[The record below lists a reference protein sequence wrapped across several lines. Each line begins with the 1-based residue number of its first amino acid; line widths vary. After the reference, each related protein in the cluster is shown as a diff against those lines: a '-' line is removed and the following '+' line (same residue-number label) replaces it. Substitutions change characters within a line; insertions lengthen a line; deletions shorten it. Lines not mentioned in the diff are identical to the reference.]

1 MLQIDRA
8 QLDDRSPTPLYLQL
22 ADMIRAQIMDGAI
35 GTGDALPSEREL
47 SEAVGISR
55 VTVRK
60 GIETLL
66 REGLLSRKHG
76 SGTYIAPRIEQ
87 PAALLAGFSA
97 DMINRGQ
104 KPGSIWIDRSMGLP
118 TPEEALAL
126 ALSPDLHVQRF
137 ARVRTA
143 NDEPL
148 AIERAVIPAQFLP
161 GVAEIGAS
169 LYAAL
174 EAHGA
179 RPVRGLQRLQ
189 ASLAT
194 AAEAKLLSIPPGSA
208 ILRIERRGFLANG
221 TAVEFTRSAYRGDR
235 YDFVTEVREPR
246 SDKRVTEAGK

>member
-1 MLQIDRA
+1 MLRIDRT
-8 QLDDRSPTPLYLQL
+8 QLDEHSPTPLYLQL
-22 ADMIRAQIMDGAI
+22 AEIIRGQIKDGAI
-35 GTGDALPSEREL
+35 ATGDALPSEREL

-66 REGLLSRKHG
+66 REGRLSRKHG

-97 DMINRGQ
+97 DMVNRGQ
-104 KPGSIWIDRSMGLP
+104 RPGSIWIERALGLP

-126 ALSPDLHVQRF
+126 ALSPDQPVQRF

-143 NDEPL
+143 DDEPM
-148 AIERAVIPAQFLP
+148 AIERATIPAQFLP
-161 GVAEIGAS
+161 GGAEIGAS

-194 AAEAKLLSIPPGSA
+194 LVEAKLLRIQAGSA

-221 TAVEFTRSAYRGDR
+221 AAVEFTRSAYRGDR
-235 YDFVTEVREPR
+235 YDFVTEVRDPN
-246 SDKRVTEAGK
+246 AGPQ